1 MKKCLRLLITAK
13 FSKDVLENFIQ
24 KNAKKLNLEGTAQ
37 KVGDT
42 QVLISICGLGPDLD
56 QFMDVLHKGSATFA
70 MDDLQVE
77 PFLREKDYRDVFRI
91 IE

>member
-37 KVGDT
+37 KVGDN
-42 QVLISICGLGPDLD
+42 QVLISICGLGQDLD
-56 QFMDVLHKGSATFA
+56 QFMDVLHKGSATFT
-70 MDDLQVE
+70 MDDLKVE